1 MLEDSEIDD
10 HVPTFEEVLVCRN
23 KMESAIKSN
32 KNIKGTLQK
41 INENVERDR
50 EIHDVDRQ
58 VKELGE
64 KFDYYMF

>member
-23 KMESAIKSN
+23 KMENAIKSN